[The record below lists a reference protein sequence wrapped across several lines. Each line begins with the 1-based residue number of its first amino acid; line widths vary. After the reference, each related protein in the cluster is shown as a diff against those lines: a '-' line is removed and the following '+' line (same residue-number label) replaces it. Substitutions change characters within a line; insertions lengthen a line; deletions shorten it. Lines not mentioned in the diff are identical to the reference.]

1 MIAGPPNRES
11 SADEVGGVRVNKRAA
26 REASI
31 RRHVSAMVERESSN
45 LLDHFARRVDA
56 IEDTADLVGDT
67 LLVVWRKASLIPRD
81 DVEAG
86 MWLYGVARKVLST
99 YRRGHHRRIAL
110 ADRLRGEIITKATI
124 TGLGGQP
131 KSESDDL
138 QEHVRVCVRE
148 LAPIDREIIMLVHWE
163 GFNLA
168 EAARLLSMRPATL
181 RSRYA
186 RIRGHLQA
194 RLHVTDELP

>member
-11 SADEVGGVRVNKRAA
+11 SADEVGGLKVNKRTA

-31 RRHVSAMVERESSN
+31 QRHVSAMIERESSN
-45 LLDHFARRVDA
+45 LLDYFARRVSA
-56 IEDTADLVGDT
+56 IEDAADLVGDT

-81 DVEAG
+81 DVEAR

-99 YRRGHHRRIAL
+99 YRRGHHRRSAL
-110 ADRLRGEIITKATI
+110 VDRLRGEIITKATT

-131 KSESDDL
+131 KSEIDDL
-138 QEHVRVCVRE
+138 QEHVRACVRE

-186 RIRGHLQA
+186 RIRAHLKA